1 MSTVTTVMV
10 NHYETNVQEE
20 ANVTLRRIQMED
32 KKSKENMNTPM
43 KTDVIE
49 DELDD
54 DGLDY
59 EDGYYSSMDIEYT
72 NEY

>member
-1 MSTVTTVMV
+1 
-10 NHYETNVQEE
+10 
-20 ANVTLRRIQMED
+20 
-32 KKSKENMNTPM
+32 MNTPK